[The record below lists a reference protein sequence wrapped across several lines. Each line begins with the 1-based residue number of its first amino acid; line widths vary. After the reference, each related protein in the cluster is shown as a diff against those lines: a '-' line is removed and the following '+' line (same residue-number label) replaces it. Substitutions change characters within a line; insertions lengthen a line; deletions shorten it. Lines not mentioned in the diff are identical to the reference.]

1 LQRKEVDMKKDNKPL
16 LGVWILNVSKRKLQQ
31 MRTDKE
37 IKFRKSGK
45 KIYYKSSDVEA
56 YINRLNR
63 GDYGQD

>member
-1 LQRKEVDMKKDNKPL
+1 MQRKEVDMKKDNKPL

-56 YINRLNR
+56 YINRLNSE
-63 GDYGQD
+63 DYGQD